1 MMIYQFINFFCC
13 FLILVHSEKK
23 KLVKNIVIKDKKKQ
37 KKKEK
42 ENSKQSKTCSRK
54 FSPYSHLILYKN
66 SFEIVSGAIRELI
79 LNNTKQYERI
89 QSNQ

>member
-23 KLVKNIVIKDKKKQ
+23 KLVKKIVIKE

-42 ENSKQSKTCSRK
+42 EREKKRK
-54 FSPYSHLILYKN
+54 RK
-66 SFEIVSGAIRELI
+66 IVSKVKLVLENSLHTA
-79 LNNTKQYERI
+79 T
-89 QSNQ
+89 

>member
-23 KLVKNIVIKDKKKQ
+23 KLVKKIVIKK

-42 ENSKQSKTCSRK
+42 EREKKRKRKVVSKVKLVLENSLER
-54 FSPYSHLILYKN
+54 
-66 SFEIVSGAIRELI
+66 VSGAIRELI

>member
-1 MMIYQFINFFCC
+1 MLLPNFSAFRKKEISKKDCNQ
-13 FLILVHSEKK
+13 KK
-23 KLVKNIVIKDKKKQ
+23 K

-42 ENSKQSKTCSRK
+42 EREKKRKRKIVSKVKLVLENSLER
-54 FSPYSHLILYKN
+54 
-66 SFEIVSGAIRELI
+66 VSGAIRELI

>member
-1 MMIYQFINFFCC
+1 MMIYQFINFFCR

-23 KLVKNIVIKDKKKQ
+23 KLVKKIVIKKK

-42 ENSKQSKTCSRK
+42 EREKKRKRKMVSKVKLVLENSLER
-54 FSPYSHLILYKN
+54 
-66 SFEIVSGAIRELI
+66 VSGAIRELI

>member
-23 KLVKNIVIKDKKKQ
+23 KLVKNIVIKKKK

-42 ENSKQSKTCSRK
+42 EREKKRKRKIVSKVKLVLENSLER
-54 FSPYSHLILYKN
+54 
-66 SFEIVSGAIRELI
+66 VSGAIRELI

-89 QSNQ
+89 QSKQ

>member
-23 KLVKNIVIKDKKKQ
+23 KLLKNILNKKKKK

-42 ENSKQSKTCSRK
+42 EREKKRKRKIVSKVKLVLENSLER
-54 FSPYSHLILYKN
+54 
-66 SFEIVSGAIRELI
+66 VSGAIRELI

-89 QSNQ
+89 QSKQ

>member
-1 MMIYQFINFFCC
+1 MSLPNFSAFRKKEISKKDCNQ
-13 FLILVHSEKK
+13 KK
-23 KLVKNIVIKDKKKQ
+23 K

-42 ENSKQSKTCSRK
+42 EREKKRKRKMVSKVKLVLENSLER
-54 FSPYSHLILYKN
+54 
-66 SFEIVSGAIRELI
+66 VSGAIRELI

>member
-1 MMIYQFINFFCC
+1 MLLPNFSAFR
-13 FLILVHSEKK
+13 KK
-23 KLVKNIVIKDKKKQ
+23 EISKKDCNQKK

-42 ENSKQSKTCSRK
+42 EREKKRKRKVVSKVKLVLENSLER
-54 FSPYSHLILYKN
+54 
-66 SFEIVSGAIRELI
+66 VSGAIRELI

>member
-1 MMIYQFINFFCC
+1 MMIYQFINFFCR

-23 KLVKNIVIKDKKKQ
+23 KLVKKIVIKKKK

-42 ENSKQSKTCSRK
+42 EREKKRKRKMVSKVKLVLENSLER
-54 FSPYSHLILYKN
+54 
-66 SFEIVSGAIRELI
+66 VSGAIRELI

>member
-1 MMIYQFINFFCC
+1 MSLPNFSAFR
-13 FLILVHSEKK
+13 KK
-23 KLVKNIVIKDKKKQ
+23 EISKKDCNQKK

-42 ENSKQSKTCSRK
+42 EREKKRKRKMVSKVKLVLENSLER
-54 FSPYSHLILYKN
+54 
-66 SFEIVSGAIRELI
+66 VSGAIRELI

>member
-1 MMIYQFINFFCC
+1 MSLPNFSAFR
-13 FLILVHSEKK
+13 KK
-23 KLVKNIVIKDKKKQ
+23 EISKKDCNQ

-42 ENSKQSKTCSRK
+42 EREKKRKRKMVSKVKLVLENSLER
-54 FSPYSHLILYKN
+54 
-66 SFEIVSGAIRELI
+66 VSGAIRELI